1 MEKTLIVSKHKIRN
15 LLTLVTAI
23 MFIATVI
30 PLPLRATAQQEE
42 EPKYGGTLIVRT
54 NEDPVLVNPPL
65 AGDTGSNRI
74 IGQIF
79 SQLVKYDE
87 NNEWECDLAESW
99 DVSDDGL
106 TYTFKLRKD
115 VKWHDGVPFTS
126 KDVKFTYDAIT
137 SESLVYAGSFAIVD
151 HIETPDDY
159 TVVIHLKTVNAAFP
173 DALVGCIQSSGIIPE
188 HLYAGTDIN
197 ENPHNYD
204 PIGTGA
210 FKFVE
215 WVKGSHVTLEAN
227 EDYYGE
233 GPYLDKVIY
242 KIIPDSSTA
251 LLAFEAGE
259 FHYYT
264 GAPASE
270 LPRLEAI
277 DWVEVYQQPSTSIKY
292 MGINLAHPDSP
303 ITDKTVRQALYT
315 AINRKSIVENI
326 ITYGVPA
333 TSSYTTAQPL
343 YYDPDIADMYPIEG
357 DIAKANQMLDEAGY
371 PRDASGKRFSVIL
384 WVKIGISER
393 EDACMAIKQWWGEL
407 GVETTIVSVEGGT
420 LKQAFFY
427 DRDFDTILRS
437 HGVGPDPERLYARL
451 HSSTIY
457 PGGKNAWSFN
467 NSRVDELFKLGQ
479 LTPIPEERAV
489 HYREL
494 QRIVMEELPFMPIWE
509 PVSTHIWNKEFK
521 GLPNLPQSLTY
532 PLNRVWWTKGFSPG
546 TLSDAKA
553 AIDQAESDGRTYD
566 LEEAKTLYSQAEAAF
581 ESGDYSTAATLAGN
595 VVSTAGAAETYMQ
608 KYGTTIAV
616 VVIALIAAIIL
627 VYKFVLKK

>member
-1 MEKTLIVSKHKIRN
+1 MKKTFKVSKHEIRKI
-15 LLTLVTAI
+15 LSLITVI
-23 MFIATVI
+23 MVIATII
-30 PLPLRATAQQEE
+30 PLPRALAQE
-42 EPKYGGTLIVRT
+42 EPKYGGTLIVRR
-54 NEDPVLVNPPL
+54 NEDPVLLCPPL
-65 AGDTGSNRI
+65 SGDGGSNGVT
-74 IGQIF
+74 GQIF

-87 NNEWECDLAESW
+87 NNEWEPDLAESW

-126 KDVKFTYDAIT
+126 KDVKFTYDTIT

-173 DALVGCIQSSGIIPE
+173 HALVGCIQSSGIIPE
-188 HLYAGTDIN
+188 HLYAGTDIH

-215 WVKGSHVTLEAN
+215 WVKGSHITFEAN

-264 GAPASE
+264 GPPASE
-270 LPRLEAI
+270 IPRLEAM

-292 MGINLAHPDSP
+292 VAFNLAHPDSP
-303 ITDKTVRQALYT
+303 ITDKKVRQALYT
-315 AINRKSIVENI
+315 AIDRKSIVENI
-326 ITYGVPA
+326 VIYGVPG
-333 TSSYTTAQPL
+333 TSCYTTAQGL
-343 YYDPDIADMYPIEG
+343 YYDTDIAEMYPIEG

-371 PRDASGKRFSVIL
+371 PRDASGKRFSVSI
-384 WVKIGISER
+384 WTRIGVPTR
-393 EDACMAIKQWWGEL
+393 EDASMAIKQWWGEL
-407 GVETTIVSVEGGT
+407 GVETTVQTVEQGT
-420 LKQAFFY
+420 LKQSFWF
-427 DRDFDTILRS
+427 DHDFELIFWS
-437 HGVGPDPERLYARL
+437 SGVGPDPERLYARL
-451 HSSTIY
+451 HSSTVY
-457 PGGKNAWSFN
+457 PGGKNAYSFN
-467 NSRVDELFKLGQ
+467 NSRVDELFALGQ

-489 HYREL
+489 YYREL
-494 QRIVMEELPFMPIWE
+494 QRIVMEELPLMPIWE
-509 PVSTHIWNKEFK
+509 SVSTHIWNNEFK
-521 GLPNLPQSLTY
+521 GLPNLPQPFKY
-532 PLNRVWWTKGFSPG
+532 PLNEVWWTKGFSPG

-553 AIDQAESDGRTYD
+553 AIDNAESDGRTYG

-581 ESGDYSTAATLAGN
+581 ESGDYSMAATLAGN
-595 VVSTAGAAETYMQ
+595 VVSTAGIAKTYMQ
-608 KYGTTIAV
+608 KYGSTIAGA
-616 VVIALIAAIIL
+616 VIIIVIIVAAIL
-627 VYKFVLKK
+627 YMRKK

>member
-1 MEKTLIVSKHKIRN
+1 
-15 LLTLVTAI
+15 
-23 MFIATVI
+23 
-30 PLPLRATAQQEE
+30 
-42 EPKYGGTLIVRT
+42 
-54 NEDPVLVNPPL
+54 
-65 AGDTGSNRI
+65 
-74 IGQIF
+74 
-79 SQLVKYDE
+79 
-87 NNEWECDLAESW
+87 
-99 DVSDDGL
+99 
-106 TYTFKLRKD
+106 
-115 VKWHDGVPFTS
+115 
-126 KDVKFTYDAIT
+126 
-137 SESLVYAGSFAIVD
+137 
-151 HIETPDDY
+151 
-159 TVVIHLKTVNAAFP
+159 
-173 DALVGCIQSSGIIPE
+173 
-188 HLYAGTDIN
+188 
-197 ENPHNYD
+197 
-204 PIGTGA
+204 
-210 FKFVE
+210 
-215 WVKGSHVTLEAN
+215 
-227 EDYYGE
+227 
-233 GPYLDKVIY
+233 
-242 KIIPDSSTA
+242 
-251 LLAFEAGE
+251 
-259 FHYYT
+259 
-264 GAPASE
+264 
-270 LPRLEAI
+270 
-277 DWVEVYQQPSTSIKY
+277 
-292 MGINLAHPDSP
+292 
-303 ITDKTVRQALYT
+303 
-315 AINRKSIVENI
+315 
-326 ITYGVPA
+326 
-333 TSSYTTAQPL
+333 
-343 YYDPDIADMYPIEG
+343 MYPIEG

>member
-30 PLPLRATAQQEE
+30 PLPRARAQE
-42 EPKYGGTLIVRT
+42 EPKYGGTLIVRHSA
-54 NEDPVLVNPPL
+54 DPIILNPSL
-65 AGDTGSNRI
+65 AGSAASNNI
-74 IGQIF
+74 IGQMF

-87 NNEWECDLAESW
+87 NNEWEVDLAESW

-126 KDVKFTYDAIT
+126 KDVKFTYDTIT

-173 DALVGCIQSSGIIPE
+173 HALVGCIQSSGIIPE
-188 HLYAGTDIN
+188 HLYAGTDIH

-264 GAPASE
+264 GPPASE
-270 LPRLEAI
+270 IPRLEAM

-292 MGINLAHPDSP
+292 VAFNLAHPDSP
-303 ITDKTVRQALYT
+303 ITDKKVRQALYT
-315 AINRKSIVENI
+315 AIDRKSIVENI
-326 ITYGVPA
+326 VIYGVPG
-333 TSSYTTAQPL
+333 TSCYTTAQGL
-343 YYDPDIADMYPIEG
+343 YYDPDIAEMYPIEG

-371 PRDASGKRFSVIL
+371 PRDASGKRFSVSI
-384 WVKIGISER
+384 WTRIGVPTR
-393 EDACMAIKQWWGEL
+393 EDASMAIKQWWGEL
-407 GVETTIVSVEGGT
+407 GVETTVQTVEQGT
-420 LKQAFFY
+420 LKQSFWF
-427 DRDFDTILRS
+427 DHDFELIFWS
-437 HGVGPDPERLYARL
+437 SGVGPDPERLYARL
-451 HSSTIY
+451 HSSTVY
-457 PGGKNAWSFN
+457 PGGKNAYSFN
-467 NSRVDELFKLGQ
+467 NSRVDELFALGQ

-494 QRIVMEELPFMPIWE
+494 QRIVMEELPLMPIWE
-509 PVSTHIWNKEFK
+509 SVSTHIWNNEFK
-521 GLPNLPQSLTY
+521 GLPNLPQPFKY
-532 PLNRVWWTKGFSPG
+532 PLNEVWWTKGFSPG

-553 AIDQAESDGRTYD
+553 AIDKAESDGRTYD

-595 VVSTAGAAETYMQ
+595 VVSTAEAAKTYMQ

-616 VVIALIAAIIL
+616 AVIALIAAIIL